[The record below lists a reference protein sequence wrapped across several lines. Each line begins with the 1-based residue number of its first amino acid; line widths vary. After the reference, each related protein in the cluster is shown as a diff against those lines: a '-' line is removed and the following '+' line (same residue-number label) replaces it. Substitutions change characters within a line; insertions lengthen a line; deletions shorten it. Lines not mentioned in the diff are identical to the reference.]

1 MTTQLVKSEENS
13 VTGVTLDLAHLK
25 MTQRGWLRP
34 HISYTIVRRV
44 TRDETWATVY
54 GMMVGGGLGDISGIY
69 ITRHWG

>member
-1 MTTQLVKSEENS
+1 MLTVNFRAIANVQYAWAGGTAM
-13 VTGVTLDLAHLK
+13 LAAFL
-25 MTQRGWLRP
+25 
-34 HISYTIVRRV
+34 SYTIVRRV